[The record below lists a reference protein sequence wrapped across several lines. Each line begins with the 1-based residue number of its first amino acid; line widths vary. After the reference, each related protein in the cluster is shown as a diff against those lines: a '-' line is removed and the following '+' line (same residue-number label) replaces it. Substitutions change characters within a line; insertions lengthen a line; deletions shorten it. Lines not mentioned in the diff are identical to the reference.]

1 SSYRMDSPSEQEKSQ
16 HEIAPLANPPE
27 QKMKKGGVLRSLSFQ
42 FSNIG
47 VHSTPSRKKGK
58 VDPTYDVTP
67 EKDYEELGTINVQN
81 FGTMMKKYKKKN
93 RPAKWTKRFFILKE
107 CFLLYYPTSFKK
119 TFEKTKRIDFHPK
132 GVIPLIGCSIVA
144 GGDLGKRHCLLIAH
158 PLFPSAVIVSAPDGA
173 AQESWLTAL
182 RRATKISYKNTMVG
196 ETMIRELESKGNL
209 LNEEKRNYEVASTT
223 SLQSITIQLPPLK
236 ELGRLKEELEE
247 EREKLIRTTKKL
259 KDDLQNVK
267 NELKLTNETKRT
279 LEQEKIALNAKTEH
293 LALNMA
299 SLNMEKEK
307 IEENLSTMLKEREQ
321 YIIEKQNLSTAA
333 CQLKNRLMEIET
345 KTNCMS
351 TEKEKISK
359 LLELNEMKMADL
371 EKERHY
377 YTTQTN
383 RLMET
388 LKDISEQKEV
398 TECELREQLQ
408 ARIGAEKQLQA
419 AEKALEHLENAL
431 RLSGAQMSE
440 LHEHIMPDVHKLR
453 EFFEKVAEEA
463 KAEANSV
470 GILRSA
476 IGARKSMRRS
486 MRRVVGRSSMRK
498 TKISSEGDDGNNN
511 NMSSVC

>member
-1 SSYRMDSPSEQEKSQ
+1 SYSRMDSPIDKEKSLQ
-16 HEIAPLANPPE
+16 ELADLSAAPE
-27 QKMKKGGVLRSLSFQ
+27 QKRKRGGVLRSLSFQ
-42 FSNIG
+42 FSNIA
-47 VHSTPSRKKGK
+47 VRSHKKGE
-58 VDPTYDVTP
+58 VDPTYDHTP
-67 EKDYEELGTINVQN
+67 EKDYEELGPMGVQN
-81 FGTMMKKYKKKN
+81 FGTMMKKYNKKN

-107 CFLLYYPTSFKK
+107 CFLLYYPSSFKK
-119 TFEKTKRIDFHPK
+119 TFEKTKRIDLHPK
-132 GVIPLIGCSIVA
+132 GVIPLIGCSIVS
-144 GGDLGKRHCLLIAH
+144 GGDVGRRHCLLIAH
-158 PLFPSAVIVSAPDGA
+158 PQFPSAVIVSAPDAGA
-173 AQESWLTAL
+173 QDAWLAAL

-196 ETMIRELESKGNL
+196 ETMIRELESKGNM
-209 LNEEKRNYEVASTT
+209 LNEEKRNYERNVHDCIEGKTLTDFSC
-223 SLQSITIQLPPLK
+223 Q

-279 LEQEKIALNAKTEH
+279 LEQEKIALNTKTEH

-299 SLNMEKEK
+299 SLNIEKEK
-307 IEENLSTMLKEREQ
+307 IEDQLSTMVKEREQ

-345 KTNCMS
+345 NRNCMS
-351 TEKEKISK
+351 TEKEKIAK
-359 LLELNEMKMADL
+359 LLEMNEQKMADL

-388 LKDISEQKEV
+388 LKV
-398 TECELREQLQ
+398 TSAEKDETEAELREQLQ
-408 ARIGAEKQLQA
+408 ARIGAEKQLHA

-431 RLSGAQMSE
+431 RLTGAQMSE
-440 LHEHIMPDVHKLR
+440 LQEHIMPDVHKLR

-498 TKISSEGDDGNNN
+498 TRITSDVDDGNNN

>member
-1 SSYRMDSPSEQEKSQ
+1 SLFRMDSPNDNDKAPQEFASDS
-16 HEIAPLANPPE
+16 A
-27 QKMKKGGVLRSLSFQ
+27 QKRKKGGVLRSLSFQ
-42 FSNIG
+42 FSNIA
-47 VHSTPSRKKGK
+47 VRSAPSHKKE
-58 VDPTYDVTP
+58 VDPTYDITP
-67 EKDYEELGTINVQN
+67 EKDYEELGFIGVQH
-81 FGTMMKKYKKKN
+81 FGTMMKKYNKKS
-93 RPAKWTKRFFILKE
+93 RPVKWTKRFFILKE

-119 TFEKTKRIDFHPK
+119 TFEKTKRIDLHPK
-132 GVIPLIGCSIVA
+132 GAIPLIGCSICA
-144 GGDLGKRHCLLIAH
+144 GGDAGRRHCILIAH
-158 PLFPSAVIVSAPDGA
+158 PQFPSPVIVSAPDA
-173 AQESWLTAL
+173 ATQDTWLAGL
-182 RRATKISYKNTMVG
+182 RRATKISFKNTMVG
-196 ETMIRELESKGNL
+196 ETMIRELECKGNM
-209 LNEEKRNYEVASTT
+209 LNEEKRNYEERLAEEANARQIEHERA
-223 SLQSITIQLPPLK
+223 L

-279 LEQEKIALNAKTEH
+279 LEQEKIALNTKTEH

-299 SLNMEKEK
+299 SLNIEKEK
-307 IEENLSTMLKEREQ
+307 IEDQLSTMLKEREQ

-359 LLELNEMKMADL
+359 LLEMNESKMVDL

-383 RLMET
+383 HLMET
-388 LKDISEQKEV
+388 LRHISEEKDIQES
-398 TECELREQLQ
+398 ELREQLQ
-408 ARIGAEKQLQA
+408 ARQGAERQLQA

-431 RLSGAQMSE
+431 RLTGAQMSE
-440 LHEHIMPDVHKLR
+440 LQEHIMPDVHKLR

-486 MRRVVGRSSMRK
+486 MRRVVNRSSMRK
-498 TKISSEGDDGNNN
+498 TRLASEVDDGNNN

>member
-1 SSYRMDSPSEQEKSQ
+1 
-16 HEIAPLANPPE
+16 
-27 QKMKKGGVLRSLSFQ
+27 QKRKKAGVLRSLSFQ
-42 FSNIG
+42 FSNIA
-47 VHSTPSRKKGK
+47 VRSVPSQKKTTES
-58 VDPTYDVTP
+58 DYDITP
-67 EKDYEELGTINVQN
+67 EKDYEELGPMGVQN
-81 FGTMMKKYKKKN
+81 FGTMLKKYNKKN

-107 CFLLYYPTSFKK
+107 CFLLYYPSSFKK
-119 TFEKTKRIDFHPK
+119 TFEKTKRIDLHPK
-132 GVIPLIGCSIVA
+132 GVIPLIGCSIVS
-144 GGDLGKRHCLLIAH
+144 GGDVGRRHCLLIAH
-158 PLFPSAVIVSAPDGA
+158 PQFPSAVIVSAPDSA
-173 AQESWLTAL
+173 AQDAWLAAL
-182 RRATKISYKNTMVG
+182 RRATKISYKNTLVG
-196 ETMIRELESKGNL
+196 ETMIRELECKGNM
-209 LNEEKRNYEVASTT
+209 LNEEKRNYEVIILMSKNQYFFFRLRVSNVLT
-223 SLQSITIQLPPLK
+223 
-236 ELGRLKEELEE
+236 LKEELEE

-267 NELKLTNETKRT
+267 NELKITNETKRT

-299 SLNMEKEK
+299 SLNIEKEK

-321 YIIEKQNLSTAA
+321 FMIEKQNLSTAA
-333 CQLKNRLMEIET
+333 CHLKNRLMEIET

-351 TEKEKISK
+351 TEKEKITQ
-359 LLELNEMKMADL
+359 LLELNEHKMADL

-377 YTTQTN
+377 YTTQTK

-388 LKDISEQKEV
+388 LKDISEQKES
-398 TECELREQLQ
+398 TESELRSELQ

-431 RLSGAQMSE
+431 RLTGAQMSE
-440 LHEHIMPDVHKLR
+440 LQEHIMPDVHKLR

-470 GILRSA
+470 GLLRSA

-486 MRRVVGRSSMRK
+486 VRRGVGRASMRK
-498 TKISSEGDDGNNN
+498 TKITADVDDANN